1 MTANIFGSSSIKS
14 VASGV
19 TKKYVDSKF
28 ITLTT
33 NLQSKIDKNK
43 DLDMGGYSIHN
54 VKNPVNDT
62 DVVNKKTV
70 KNYINQIINDLTIK
84 NSVGLIPSLNNNN
97 SKMGYIVRASSE
109 REPNNLAFCAFNNNK
124 SGWCVADGISENF
137 WIEITC
143 PEPVLI
149 HKCSIKGLYGRIY
162 DWKLQGNIGDE
173 FHTWTDLYSSTYDD
187 VYINTSLLTFDVFP
201 SVKYSKYRIYVNA
214 AEAPNP
220 GISHWQLYSVDTL
233 SVLLYAEK
241 LKYNPEIRPE
251 IGAEIIL

>member
-54 VKNPVNDT
+54 VKDPVNDT

-70 KNYINQIINDLTIK
+70 ENYINQLINGYTIK

-162 DWKLQGNIGDE
+162 DWKLQGNIGDG
-173 FHTWTDLYSSTYDD
+173 FHTWTDLYSSPD
-187 VYINTSLLTFDVFP
+187 VYMIIYILTF
-201 SVKYSKYRIYVNA
+201 I
-214 AEAPNP
+214 
-220 GISHWQLYSVDTL
+220 
-233 SVLLYAEK
+233 
-241 LKYNPEIRPE
+241 
-251 IGAEIIL
+251 

>member
-1 MTANIFGSSSIKS
+1 MTANIFGSSSMKS

-54 VKNPVNDT
+54 VKDPVNDT

-70 KNYINQIINDLTIK
+70 KNYINSLQQNVNDLTIK

-173 FHTWTDLYSSTYDD
+173 FHTWTDLYSSL
-187 VYINTSLLTFDVFP
+187 IC
-201 SVKYSKYRIYVNA
+201 
-214 AEAPNP
+214 
-220 GISHWQLYSVDTL
+220 
-233 SVLLYAEK
+233 
-241 LKYNPEIRPE
+241 
-251 IGAEIIL
+251 

>member
-1 MTANIFGSSSIKS
+1 MTANIFGSSSMKS

-54 VKNPVNDT
+54 VKDPVNDT

-70 KNYINQIINDLTIK
+70 MNYINQLINGYTIK

-162 DWKLQGNIGDE
+162 DWKLQGNIGDA
-173 FHTWTDLYSSTYDD
+173 FHTWTDLYPSLNDD
-187 VYINTSLLTFDVFP
+187 VYIDKSSLLTFDVFP
-201 SVKYSKYRIYVNA
+201 PVKYSKYRIYVNA

-233 SVLLYAEK
+233 SVHLIK
-241 LKYNPEIRPE
+241 VEIRPE

>member
-1 MTANIFGSSSIKS
+1 MTANIFGSSGMKS

-54 VKNPVNDT
+54 VKNPVDDS
-62 DVVNKKTV
+62 DVANKRIV
-70 KNYINQIINDLTIK
+70 KDYINSLQQNFNNITIN

-173 FHTWTDLYSSTYDD
+173 FHTWTDLYPLLNDD
-187 VYINTSLLTFDVFP
+187 VYIEKSSLLTFDVFP
-201 SVKYSKYRIYVNA
+201 PVKYSKYRIYVNA

-233 SVLLYAEK
+233 SVRLIIVDK
-241 LKYNPEIRPE
+241 LVPIRPE
-251 IGAEIIL
+251 IIL